1 MIMTK
6 VTYEDEYLFSL
17 LKQGNQDAFTQL
29 YNKYSSMLYGLSY
42 RYLQDR
48 NLAEDVVQQVF
59 SHLWEVHST
68 CHIKVHLRNYLYTMT
83 KNYLLNMI
91 RDTNDI
97 IAREDMKGTEQNN
110 IIDDGLQEKLEEERK
125 FGYLRWAVKQ
135 LPSCKREICLLKI
148 YRGLN
153 NQEIADELNIPINT
167 VKCYYTQ
174 SLKLLKY
181 YLRNHVE

>member
-1 MIMTK
+1 
-6 VTYEDEYLFSL
+6 
-17 LKQGNQDAFTQL
+17 
-29 YNKYSSMLYGLSY
+29 
-42 RYLQDR
+42 
-48 NLAEDVVQQVF
+48 
-59 SHLWEVHST
+59 
-68 CHIKVHLRNYLYTMT
+68 
-83 KNYLLNMI
+83 MI

>member
-59 SHLWEVHST
+59 LHLWEVHST

-97 IAREDMKGTEQNN
+97 IAREDMKGTEQT
-110 IIDDGLQEKLEEERK
+110 
-125 FGYLRWAVKQ
+125 KQ

>member
-1 MIMTK
+1 MLLHSFTISILRCFMVCRTGICK
-6 VTYEDEYLFSL
+6 IGISQKMSFS
-17 LKQGNQDAFTQL
+17 
-29 YNKYSSMLYGLSY
+29 
-42 RYLQDR
+42 R
-48 NLAEDVVQQVF
+48 F
-59 SHLWEVHST
+59 SCT